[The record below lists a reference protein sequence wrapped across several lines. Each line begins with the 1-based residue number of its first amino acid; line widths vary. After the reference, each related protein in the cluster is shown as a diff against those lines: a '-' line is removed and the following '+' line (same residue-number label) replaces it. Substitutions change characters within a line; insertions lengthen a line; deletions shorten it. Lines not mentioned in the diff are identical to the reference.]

1 MTYTELH
8 TYRQMIV
15 KGSASLSDEDALNV
29 PMLYDEW
36 AVGHTYAV
44 GDRVYYEEN
53 LYRCEQAHTA
63 QEDWSPSET
72 KALWTNI
79 AEPGTIPVWVQPTG
93 AQDAYNTGDKVHY
106 PTADDPV
113 YVSTVDANVW
123 APGVYGW
130 DLYEEEAIVNE

>member
-1 MTYTELH
+1 MTYQELA

-15 KGSASLSDEDALNV
+15 KGSASLSDEDALEV
-29 PMLYDEW
+29 PMLYDAW

-63 QEDWSPSET
+63 QEDWTPPET

-93 AQDAYNTGDKVHY
+93 AQDAYNTGDKVWY
-106 PTADDPV
+106 PEENTTVYESLIDD
-113 YVSTVDANVW
+113 NVW
-123 APGVYGW
+123 SPEAYPQGW
-130 DLYEEEAIVNE
+130 KAVEDGE